1 MDQFLKR
8 HNLPKLTQKE
18 IDSLSWPISI
28 KEAESI
34 INKLLKQKLPDF
46 YTGSLANSTKYLR
59 KNIYIS
65 VLYNLRENIF

>member
-18 IDSLSWPISI
+18 IDNVSWPISI

-34 INKLLKQKLPDF
+34 INNLLKQKLPDLDRF
-46 YTGSLANSTKYLR
+46 TGKLL
-59 KNIYIS
+59 NI
-65 VLYNLRENIF
+65 